1 MARPWGTATARS
13 ESEAAAGYK
22 DETNAASDQKIVE
35 AVGAI
40 AQERGVSQAVVALA
54 WLRSKQ
60 VVAAPIVGAL
70 KAGHIDDALASL
82 AITLTEEEISRLE
95 VPYTPRVDYQGM
107 SNPAMLA
114 KAIPAATGFN
124 VSA

>member
-1 MARPWGTATARS
+1 M
-13 ESEAAAGYK
+13 
-22 DETNAASDQKIVE
+22 
-35 AVGAI
+35 
-40 AQERGVSQAVVALA
+40 AQEHGVSQAVVALA

-70 KAGHIDDALASL
+70 KAGHIDDAASSL
-82 AITLTEEEISRLE
+82 AVTLTEDEVSRLE
-95 VPYTPRVDYQGM
+95 APYTPRADFQGM

-114 KAIPAATGFN
+114 KAIEATTGFK